1 MVYIK
6 KLKLPSEYIEIV
18 AEILND
24 EINGSKLSIRTLEN
38 ALKANYVIEAFKT
51 NKFCGLRFLK
61 TVWSSKKI
69 DEIIDNDL
77 LIFKNLIKKLE
88 INFIDDP
95 GNRNAFYEFEEQF
108 NILAYTYN
116 QIEKKNIE
124 KYKEFKYHFIET
136 KNHFTNWFHISWTDE
151 WQKDI
156 NFLKK
161 DLLNEIKILQGDR
174 FSLCYEMKQKN
185 NFTIEDRDQMYYLER
200 ILDAINT
207 LIIDQKKL
215 IIFIE
220 KIEKFN
226 ESIKSII
233 DDYRSNKDQNYL
245 WNLIKKIL
253 TQMNNDYSQELN
265 DIFLNEVS
273 TLLKEGKYSDT

>member
-1 MVYIK
+1 
-6 KLKLPSEYIEIV
+6 
-18 AEILND
+18 
-24 EINGSKLSIRTLEN
+24 
-38 ALKANYVIEAFKT
+38 
-51 NKFCGLRFLK
+51 
-61 TVWSSKKI
+61 
-69 DEIIDNDL
+69 
-77 LIFKNLIKKLE
+77 
-88 INFIDDP
+88 
-95 GNRNAFYEFEEQF
+95 
-108 NILAYTYN
+108 
-116 QIEKKNIE
+116 
-124 KYKEFKYHFIET
+124 
-136 KNHFTNWFHISWTDE
+136 
-151 WQKDI
+151 
-156 NFLKK
+156 
-161 DLLNEIKILQGDR
+161 
-174 FSLCYEMKQKN
+174 MKQKN